1 MKWLAKIELSSEEAN
16 SHVQRNDYKAFTPD
30 VTMSNVD
37 FKKGYSIQQLPIQSA
52 ICEPENRSKIPIK
65 KVLDNNGKLKL
76 SGYAWSGGGR
86 KVVRVD
92 VSKVD
97 LANPPAGKQVLWRS
111 ARLFGEEEYSK
122 KLELDRRLKSGLIT
136 ADDHRKQCEALP
148 TDQMKQETSKSY
160 SWVLWTIELEIDPN
174 ELKKGNKL
182 QFICKAI
189 DSSYNAQPENV
200 DSLFNFRG
208 VLNNAWH
215 RIQIEFV

>member
-1 MKWLAKIELSSEEAN
+1 MKWLAKIELSSEEAD
-16 SHVQRNDYKAFTPD
+16 SHAQRGDYKSFTPD

-52 ICEPENRSKIPIK
+52 ICEPENQAKIPIK
-65 KVLDNNGKLKL
+65 QVLENQGKIRL

-92 VSKVD
+92 VSKLN
-97 LANPPAGKQVLWRS
+97 LANPSKDLLWKC
-111 ARLFGEEEYSK
+111 ARLFGEEEFNQ
-122 KLELDRRLKSGLIT
+122 KLELDGQLRVGQIT
-136 ADDHRKQCEALP
+136 VHEHRKRCEALA
-148 TDQMKQETSKSY
+148 TDQMKQETFKSY
-160 SWVLWTIELEIDPN
+160 SWVLWTIEIEVDSS

-182 QFICKAI
+182 QLICKAI
-189 DSSYNAQPENV
+189 DSSYNTQPENV
-200 DSLFNFRG
+200 KSLYNFRG

>member
-1 MKWLAKIELSSEEAN
+1 
-16 SHVQRNDYKAFTPD
+16 
-30 VTMSNVD
+30 MSNVD

-65 KVLDNNGKLKL
+65 QVLENKGKLRL

-92 VSKVD
+92 VSKVN
-97 LANPPAGKQVLWRS
+97 LANPTDEPLWKN
-111 ARLFGEEEYSK
+111 ARLFGEEEYNR
-122 KLELDRRLKSGLIT
+122 KLELDGRLKNGLIS
-136 ADDHRKQCEALP
+136 ANEHRKQCEELA
-148 TDQMKQETSKSY
+148 TDQMKQETFKSY
-160 SWVLWTIELEIDPN
+160 SWVLWQIDIEIDPS

-182 QFICKAI
+182 LLLCKAI
-189 DSSYNAQPENV
+189 DSSYNTQPENV
-200 DSLFNFRG
+200 KSLLNFRG